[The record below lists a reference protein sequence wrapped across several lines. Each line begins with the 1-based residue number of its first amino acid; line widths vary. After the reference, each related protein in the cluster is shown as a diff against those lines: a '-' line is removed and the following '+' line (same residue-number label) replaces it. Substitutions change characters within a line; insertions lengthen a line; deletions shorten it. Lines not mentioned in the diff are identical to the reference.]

1 MNFKAIREL
10 YTHNIIILSCTV
22 AVLRWEWLEKCHIV
36 LYFFFYIMTTKYS
49 KKISVFNILLAM
61 QLAASD
67 QLTVPLAI
75 ARGEV
80 YRCGARQIE

>member
-1 MNFKAIREL
+1 
-10 YTHNIIILSCTV
+10 
-22 AVLRWEWLEKCHIV
+22 
-36 LYFFFYIMTTKYS
+36 MTTKYS